1 MSIKKLMAFAGAIAL
16 GACASAP
23 EDIPPAYVSEA
34 TYAGWTCEQLAKES
48 AQLNSALATASRQ
61 QDDAR
66 TGDTVGVIF
75 LGLPISSM
83 TGGNVASEVARLK
96 GHTNAVR
103 QAMIKQSC
111 AAAPPQQTVE
121 QRRAEIKA
129 KWDAKIT
136 ELKRTQ
142 CHGYGAAPPCNSIRD
157 AEAARDAELKALG
170 AEQAQ
175 AAAQ

>member
-1 MSIKKLMAFAGAIAL
+1 
-16 GACASAP
+16 
-23 EDIPPAYVSEA
+23 
-34 TYAGWTCEQLAKES
+34 
-48 AQLNSALATASRQ
+48 
-61 QDDAR
+61 
-66 TGDTVGVIF
+66 VIF

>member
-1 MSIKKLMAFAGAIAL
+1 MSIKKLMAFAGAITL

-23 EDIPPAYVSEA
+23 EDIPPAYVSDT
-34 TYAGWTCEQLAKES
+34 TYAGWTCEQLTKES
-48 AQLNSALATASRQ
+48 AQLSSALATASRQ

-75 LGLPISSM
+75 LGLPVSSM
-83 TGGNVASEVARLK
+83 TGGNVAPEVARLK

-103 QAMIKQSC
+103 QAMIKQNC
-111 AAAPPQQTVE
+111 VPAPTQQTVE

-129 KWDAKIT
+129 KWDAKIA

-142 CHGYGAAPPCNSIRD
+142 CQNYGAAPPCHSVRD
-157 AEAARDAELKALG
+157 AEAARDAELKALD

-175 AAAQ
+175 AAQ

>member
-1 MSIKKLMAFAGAIAL
+1 MSIKKLTAFTGVIVL

-23 EDIPPAYVSEA
+23 EDIPPAYVSDA

-48 AQLNSALATASRQ
+48 AQLSSALATASKQ
-61 QDDAR
+61 QEDAR

-75 LGLPISSM
+75 LGLPVSSM
-83 TGGNVASEVARLK
+83 TGGNVAPEVARLK

-103 QAMIKQSC
+103 QAMIRQNC
-111 AAAPPQQTVE
+111 GPTTQQQTVE

-129 KWDAKIT
+129 KWDAKIA
-136 ELKRTQ
+136 ELRRTQ
-142 CHGYGAAPPCNSIRD
+142 CHGYGAAPPCHSVREAD
-157 AEAARDAELKALG
+157 AARDAELKALD

-175 AAAQ
+175 VAQ